1 MATIGSTF
9 YHFDQ
14 RKIANWSTTQEK
26 TISQDYPFQL
36 QDVLLEQYVQRT
48 YLQFLWL
55 PDSLMPLHLLIP
67 SLRRVNIPSTSDS
80 DASIHPMHALLD
92 PLLLTTRSATNKYHV
107 ELPRILINGGG
118 AGEME
123 ETMMWY
129 AVTHEKP
136 DESVLDSQ
144 TIPEHAEGP
153 WVDEKWREAYLE
165 RMERREVQ
173 IQILLYFYK
182 LSLPG
187 PLPRAKKPRKRKL
200 QPVEPMVTTE
210 EHLEAFMDKLSM
222 WQLVGS
228 LDRAKPTTSQKKT
241 DERDW
246 TQAFLEDI
254 VERYFRSQLPEL
266 CSLLRSKLFP
276 SSPFSDDDEDVN
288 DTLTAPDPASQIPAP
303 DPSRRSLSRA
313 PSTARLPSP
322 TPSTT
327 TNKPRAP
334 STTHALARARSRS
347 LSVSLAQEQHERALA
362 SAAPA
367 KKRPLNREVS
377 MSRVFKPRP
386 KPTVRPAP
394 PPQPQSE
401 APKGKEKAVDGE
413 VVLVEDTPQK
423 PRGAS
428 AAGLTFGVGRQPSF
442 GAAPLR
448 ALSMQKAVE
457 AGANRAAVLQ
467 KQEED
472 DGDGEWMMD
481 SSPNIVL
488 LNPPPRSSSVS
499 SGVAGMDSEEED
511 VDVDMGE
518 ATPSK
523 PSRVLRR
530 R

>member
-26 TISQDYPFQL
+26 TISQEYPFQL
-36 QDVLLEQYVQRT
+36 QDEILEQYVQRT

-55 PDSLMPLHLLIP
+55 PHSLMPLRLLIP

-136 DESVLDSQ
+136 DETVLDSQ
-144 TIPEHAEGP
+144 MIPEHVEGP

-200 QPVEPMVTTE
+200 QPVEPVVTTE

-303 DPSRRSLSRA
+303 DPTTRRSLSRA
-313 PSTARLPSP
+313 PSTSRLPSP

-327 TNKPRAP
+327 TNKSRGATT
-334 STTHALARARSRS
+334 TTHALARARSRS
-347 LSVSLAQEQHERALA
+347 LSVSLAQEQHERARA
-362 SAAPA
+362 SAAPP
-367 KKRPLNREVS
+367 KKRVLNREVS

-386 KPTVRPAP
+386 KPTVRPP
-394 PPQPQSE
+394 PPPPPE
-401 APKGKEKAVDGE
+401 PPKGKEKDVD

-448 ALSMQKAVE
+448 ALSMQKAVG
-457 AGANRAAVLQ
+457 AGANRAAVVHE
-467 KQEED
+467 QEED
-472 DGDGEWMMD
+472 DSEEWMMD

-499 SGVAGMDSEEED
+499 SGVAGMDSEEEED
-511 VDVDMGE
+511 VGMGE